1 MLVTRSRLHAVRYK
15 LKFDQI
21 MQEMRLPYRAL
32 VAFSGTVKDTESGG
46 EYTEASM
53 NKLAE
58 CGLGK
63 TSIPE
68 ALKLPNYRILIV
80 ANKYQTGFDEPLL
93 HTMFVDKKLGG
104 TSTVQTLSRLNR
116 TKRGKEST
124 MVLDFV
130 NDPEKIREDFQKF
143 YGKNYIE
150 EANETDPNSLYDVQS
165 KVRDFRVFTKDDVQ
179 AFANI
184 FFDEYA
190 KKEMLNSILD
200 HVCDKV
206 CDMDNDTKDM
216 FRKTC
221 KSYCN
226 IYKFMCQII
235 TFTDVELEKWYVFL
249 TALLKKLPYSES
261 KLPYDVLNES
271 ELDSYKIQYQYT
283 AKLSLESE
291 DNSGEGLKPGAIQP
305 KPEEETDFLSNII
318 KQLND
323 TFGLDLTDED
333 KVEMRKLKD
342 KIIANNELMAFFND
356 KNTRDN
362 IKDKFSEEVDAEL
375 LDFINSKLDLYNKL
389 SEDKA
394 NTMFKTLWF
403 NELYDSR
410 VRGLK

>member
-1 MLVTRSRLHAVRYK
+1 
-15 LKFDQI
+15 
-21 MQEMRLPYRAL
+21 
-32 VAFSGTVKDTESGG
+32 
-46 EYTEASM
+46 
-53 NKLAE
+53 
-58 CGLGK
+58 
-63 TSIPE
+63 
-68 ALKLPNYRILIV
+68 
-80 ANKYQTGFDEPLL
+80 
-93 HTMFVDKKLGG
+93 
-104 TSTVQTLSRLNR
+104 
-116 TKRGKEST
+116 
-124 MVLDFV
+124 
-130 NDPEKIREDFQKF
+130 
-143 YGKNYIE
+143 
-150 EANETDPNSLYDVQS
+150 
-165 KVRDFRVFTKDDVQ
+165 
-179 AFANI
+179 
-184 FFDEYA
+184 
-190 KKEMLNSILD
+190 
-200 HVCDKV
+200 
-206 CDMDNDTKDM
+206 
-216 FRKTC
+216 
-221 KSYCN
+221 
-226 IYKFMCQII
+226 MCQII

-283 AKLSLESE
+283 VKLSLESE
-291 DNSGEGLKPGAIQP
+291 DNSGEGLRPGAILP
-305 KPEEETDFLSNII
+305 RSEEETDFLSNII